1 MYPELKTGV
10 TSVGEYGNKIKIDVP
25 KEYVDC
31 IKAVKIKNSFTPNK
45 YRMCFIFSVLVML
58 AMIILCKDILRKR
71 IELFFVVS
79 GFLIGVSLILQAQH
93 RLHGMKKHILRPYMK
108 MPTEI

>member
-1 MYPELKTGV
+1 M
-10 TSVGEYGNKIKIDVP
+10 
-25 KEYVDC
+25 DC

-79 GFLIGVSLILQAQH
+79 GFLIGVSLIYSTGATPFTWDEETHFKAVYENAYGDLVDNTSAVV
-93 RLHGMKKHILRPYMK
+93 KYEEK
-108 MPTEI
+108 